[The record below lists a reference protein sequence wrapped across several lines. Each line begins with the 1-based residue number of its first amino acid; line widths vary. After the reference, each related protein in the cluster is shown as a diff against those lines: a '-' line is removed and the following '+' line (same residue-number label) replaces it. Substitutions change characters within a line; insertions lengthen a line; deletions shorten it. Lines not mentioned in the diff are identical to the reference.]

1 MGKIKKTKEQRNIE
15 SKLRGLRRS
24 PRGGKKKKR
33 CHRPREQTDQ
43 FGKFIEASR
52 SEGIWGKRETKM
64 AKD

>member
-15 SKLRGLRRS
+15 SKLRKLRRS
-24 PRGGKKKKR
+24 PREKKKKR
-33 CHRPREQTDQ
+33 CHRPREQTVQ